1 MAIVENFPS
10 FLADFG
16 VAATVDGVAVTG
28 IFDNDYGDPLG
39 LVAGSRPVLQVI
51 ASAVPSVDLGDAV
64 TIGALSYTVAE
75 IQPDGTG
82 MTRLVLEK
90 V

>member
-28 IFDNDYGDPLG
+28 IFDNSYVDSFGVVSASEPTL
-39 LVAGSRPVLQVI
+39 LCSSSSVSTAGT
-51 ASAVPSVDLGDAV
+51 GDAV
-64 TIGALSYTVAE
+64 SVVGTSYKVAG

-82 MTRLVLEK
+82 MTRLVLQEA
-90 V
+90 